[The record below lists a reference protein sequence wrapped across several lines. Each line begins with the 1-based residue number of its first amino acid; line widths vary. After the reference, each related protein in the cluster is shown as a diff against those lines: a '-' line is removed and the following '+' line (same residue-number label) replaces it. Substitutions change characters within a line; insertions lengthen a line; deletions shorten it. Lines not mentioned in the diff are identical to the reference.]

1 MCACAIRYITL
12 AALMVDGG
20 AKPDLVSYR
29 DDHAAALARA
39 EALEAELAR
48 TVAERDRL
56 RVELART
63 RAQRFPLPMTLP
75 LPTAMYV
82 RPARASA
89 FALALRAG
97 VLVAIIGAAVLAM
110 TAVHQPAR
118 ATHVE
123 LAPVPE
129 PVAPLSSESKP

>member
-1 MCACAIRYITL
+1 M
-12 AALMVDGG
+12 
-20 AKPDLVSYR
+20 SYR

-82 RPARASA
+82 RPARTSGAV
-89 FALALRAG
+89 LALRVA

-110 TAVHQPAR
+110 TAVHQPAH
-118 ATHVE
+118 ATHIE
-123 LAPVPE
+123 LSPVPE
-129 PVAPLSSESKP
+129 PVAPSPPPPHPD